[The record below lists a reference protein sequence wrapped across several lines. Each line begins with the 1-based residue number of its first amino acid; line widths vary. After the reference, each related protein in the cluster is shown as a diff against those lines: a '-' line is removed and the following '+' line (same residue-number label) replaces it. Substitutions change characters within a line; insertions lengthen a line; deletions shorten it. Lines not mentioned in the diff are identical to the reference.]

1 MDHSPTETLRK
12 AKPGNAS
19 FSRYHQSVS
28 SRSSAEMSTFDRN
41 KSDSCLHCG
50 SQEHRTKDCVNGL
63 DSSNLQKS
71 EINAEDESITN
82 AKIITTNQLSSNI
95 AQKSMSTT
103 NLFDVKGSEAAKRAS
118 VASTNQAA
126 SAESLQHQTPSLE
139 NLLARSKIFDDRI
152 PEVVS

>member
-28 SRSSAEMSTFDRN
+28 SRSSAEMTFDRN

-103 NLFDVKGSEAAKRAS
+103 NLFDGSEAAKRAS

-126 SAESLQHQTPSLE
+126 SAESLQHQ
-139 NLLARSKIFDDRI
+139 DRKS
-152 PEVVS
+152 VV